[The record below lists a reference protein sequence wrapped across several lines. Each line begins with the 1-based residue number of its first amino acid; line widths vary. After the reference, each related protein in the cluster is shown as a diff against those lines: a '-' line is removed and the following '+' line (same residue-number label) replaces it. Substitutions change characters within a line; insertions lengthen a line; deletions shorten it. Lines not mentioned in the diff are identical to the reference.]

1 LATASVPAQGTVT
14 KHAPPLQSASDLPV
28 VRLNAIA
35 WNLAIVTVIV
45 SIQVECVDL
54 RDIAWPLDVI
64 EVYLRYG
71 LFFIGRQLKL
81 VPERESP
88 NERNSGSVGVRRI
101 MAVRRRGEPRW
112 ANFSTEELLKV
123 RFCDLDLRLERS
135 PLWERIERLYEELA
149 ERDLNFRPH
158 CWLAEEWFSPD
169 GVPGIAIPFYLA
181 HPRLARLEK
190 QQMLEVEGGTE
201 TWCMKILRHE
211 AGHTLDTAYRLH
223 RRLRY
228 RQIFGKAS
236 EPYPEFYQPKPYSRS
251 FVLHLDLWYAQSHP
265 AEDFAETFAVW
276 LRPRSPWRSRYHD
289 WPAFAKLE
297 YVDDLMQ
304 EIAGAA
310 PTIRSTRHIESIREN
325 RRTLGEHY
333 AEKRRRYRGD
343 APPIYDRELRRLFS
357 NSPENAKRPSAAAF
371 LRGIRVKLRRV
382 VAHWTGQYQYVINQ
396 VLSEMIERCRELNLR
411 LATPARQAERDALVM
426 VTVQTMNYLHA
437 GHHRV
442 AL

>member
-1 LATASVPAQGTVT
+1 
-14 KHAPPLQSASDLPV
+14 
-28 VRLNAIA
+28 
-35 WNLAIVTVIV
+35 
-45 SIQVECVDL
+45 
-54 RDIAWPLDVI
+54 
-64 EVYLRYG
+64 
-71 LFFIGRQLKL
+71 
-81 VPERESP
+81 
-88 NERNSGSVGVRRI
+88 
-101 MAVRRRGEPRW
+101 MAARRRGGPRW
-112 ANFSTEELLKV
+112 AQYSTDELLKL
-123 RFCDLDLRLERS
+123 RFCDLGLRLEDT
-135 PLWERIERLYEELA
+135 PLWERVERLYDEL
-149 ERDLNFRPH
+149 EQRGIHFRPH

-211 AGHTLDTAYRLH
+211 AGHALDTAYRLH
-223 RRLRY
+223 RRRQY
-228 RQIFGKAS
+228 RQVFGKAS
-236 EPYPEFYQPKPYSRS
+236 DPYPEFYQPKPYSRS

-276 LRPRSPWRSRYHD
+276 LRPRSPWRSRYND
-289 WPAFAKLE
+289 WPAIAKLE
-297 YVDDLMQ
+297 YVNELMQ
-304 EIAGAA
+304 EIAGTPPAVRSLRHVE
-310 PTIRSTRHIESIREN
+310 PIRDN

-333 AEKRRRYRGD
+333 TEKRRRYRGD

-357 NSPENAKRPSAAAF
+357 AAPENAHRPSAAAF
-371 LRGIRVKLRRV
+371 LRRIRVKLRRV

-396 VLSEMIERCRELNLR
+396 VLSEMIDRCRELNLR